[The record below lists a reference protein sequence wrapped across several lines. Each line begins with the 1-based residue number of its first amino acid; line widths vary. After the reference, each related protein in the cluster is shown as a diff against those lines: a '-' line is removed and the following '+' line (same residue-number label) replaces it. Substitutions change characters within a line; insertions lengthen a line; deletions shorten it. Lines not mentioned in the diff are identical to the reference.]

1 MQKINLSQARE
12 KSYQNLAQVEF
23 LAGTGLGR
31 FQIKAYTGAVV
42 DRYWGKLS
50 ISVDGIQAKANL
62 PIFRNHNQSEIVGFS
77 EKTWTDGSF
86 FVSGKFSNTTEAAK
100 EVRKLAAEGFPWQ
113 ASIGVKPV
121 EIFSLESGKQMTVN
135 GNTVTG
141 PAEIWTKS
149 EVFETSFVPLGA
161 DSDTSVQTF
170 HNGGAKTLES
180 KARAEWDRDSSLRM
194 EFDGDFEAFKAY
206 FEANNKGLCKSYG
219 VGGLSKYCNG
229 IEI

>member
-23 LAGTGLGR
+23 LAGTDQGK
-31 FQIKAYTGAVV
+31 FQIEAYTGAVV
-42 DRYWGKLS
+42 ERYWGKLA
-50 ISVDGIQAKANL
+50 IDIDGIQAKASL
-62 PIFRNHNQSEIVGFS
+62 PIFRNHEQNKIVGYS
-77 EKTWTDGSF
+77 EKVWKDGSF
-86 FVSGKFSNTTEAAK
+86 FVSGKFSDVTEDAK
-100 EVRKLAAEGFPWQ
+100 EVKKLAAEGFPWQ

-121 EIFSLESGKQMTVN
+121 EIFSLESGKQMAVN

-170 HNGGAKTLES
+170 HKGGTETLES
-180 KARAEWDRDSSLRM
+180 KARAEWDRDSSLRL

-206 FEANNKGLCKSYG
+206 FEAKSHGLVRSFG
-219 VGGLSKYCNG
+219 VGGLTKYCNG